1 MKENNMEKIVSLC
14 KRRGFIFQTAEIYGG
29 MQGVYD
35 YGPLGVELA
44 NNIKKAWWE
53 AMIYQRDDIEGLD
66 SSILG
71 SQSIF
76 SHSGHEDTFSDPLV
90 DCKSCGERFRAD
102 QVPDYCKEEDL
113 TEPRDFNL
121 MFKTNIGPVDDG
133 SSLVYL
139 RPETAQHIFI
149 NFKNVI
155 DSTSRTLP
163 FGIAQIGKAFRN
175 EITARNFIF
184 RKREFEQME
193 MEYFVEPKDDE
204 KFHEYWTKERMKW
217 WLDQGLKEENIELYK
232 VPKEELSHYSKATTD
247 IMYKFPHGTEELEGI
262 ANRTDFDLGS
272 HTKSQEE
279 FNIDAKVKENK
290 SSKMKLAYQDK
301 VTNKWLMPYVIEP
314 SAGVERAFLAILNDA
329 YKEEV
334 LENESKRVVLSLKK
348 HLSPVKIAVIPL
360 KKNVE
365 DIVNASIEI
374 KNKLL
379 KLNLGRITIE
389 NTGNIGKSY
398 RKHDE
403 IGTPLCITVDY
414 DTIEDNKVTFRD
426 RDTMEQRSID
436 LGSLEKDVL
445 DFFRN

>member
-53 AMIYQRDDIEGLD
+53 AMVYQRDDIEGLD

-193 MEYFVEPKDDE
+193 MEYFVEPKDDD

-329 YKEEV
+329 YKEEI

-365 DIVNASIEI
+365 DIVKASIEI